1 LVLRGGEMAKYYK
14 GSRLLG
20 RGSLATSRFAGALIL
35 WSAVLTVLLWISGCT
50 GMVNGQ
56 NHAQSAIQVIPGAVD
71 FGSVGVG
78 KQVSHAA
85 SVVNNSKSIVTLT
98 KANISRSEF
107 SISGLKFPLFLSP
120 GQKSNFTVW
129 YKGGRAGKAA
139 GTLSFNGEP
148 GTPNLVILTGSTGSS
163 GQQLTVSPA
172 SHNFGNVTVNTVANA
187 AVSLTN
193 SGAANLT
200 ISRIVVSGTGFAAN
214 SIKTPT
220 TVPAGGN
227 VVLDV
232 AFSPKTTGSF
242 YGAVTVSSDDPD
254 TPTETIALDGTA
266 TTQTIGK
273 LIATPAALNFN
284 NVKQGSSAS
293 AVTTLKNVG
302 TANVTL
308 SQINISG
315 SGFSTSG
322 IATPVLVVP
331 GESLALTV
339 KYNAASNRTS
349 SGNISLVSA
358 QGGVTS
364 ISVSGTVA
372 QSSLNLS
379 PANINFGNAVTGVT
393 NSQTVQIGN
402 PGTVPVTI
410 TAANL
415 SGAGFST
422 SGLTFPLTLSAGKTS
437 TFNVQFGPKS
447 AGASS
452 GSLSLVSDA
461 SNSPSVV
468 ALSGAGV
475 APGLSLTVNPLNVN
489 FGNVSVG
496 STASRSV
503 TLTNTGNSNL
513 MISHTALTGANLS
526 LSGGSPV
533 TLSPSQSITLTV
545 QYSPTSAA
553 STAGSL
559 AIVSNANGAPS
570 AIPISGNG
578 VTQAQHTVLL
588 SWNGSTSA
596 TGYNVYRSATSG
608 SGYARV
614 NSGLDGSLTYTD
626 ASVQSG
632 QTYFYVTTAVDA
644 SGQESAYSSEVSALI
659 P

>member
-1 LVLRGGEMAKYYK
+1 MAKYYK
-14 GSRLLG
+14 GSRLQG
-20 RGSLATSRFAGALIL
+20 RGIFATSSFVGALIL
-35 WSAVLTVLLWISGCT
+35 WSAVLTVLLWTSGCT
-50 GMVNGQ
+50 GMVSGQ
-56 NHAQSAIQVIPGAVD
+56 NHAQSAIQVIPGAVN

-78 KQVSHAA
+78 KQVSHTAT
-85 SVVNNSKSIVTLT
+85 VVNNSKTIVTLT
-98 KANISRSEF
+98 KATISRSEF
-107 SISGLKFPLFLSP
+107 SISGLKFPLSLNP

-148 GTPNLVILTGSTGSS
+148 GSPNLVILTASTGSS

-200 ISRIVVSGTGFAAN
+200 ISRIMVSGTGFAA
-214 SIKTPT
+214 SPIKTPT

-227 VVLDV
+227 VVLNV
-232 AFSPKTTGSF
+232 TFSPKTSGNF
-242 YGAVTVSSDDPD
+242 YGAVTVSSDDSD
-254 TPTETIALDGTA
+254 TPTETVALDGTA

-273 LIATPAALNFN
+273 LIATPAAINFN
-284 NVKQGSSAS
+284 NVKQGSTAS

-302 TANVTL
+302 TSNVTL
-308 SQINISG
+308 SQINLNG

-331 GESLALTV
+331 GESLTLTV
-339 KYNAASNRTS
+339 KYSPGSNRTS
-349 SGNISLVSA
+349 SGSISLVSA

-364 ISVSGTVA
+364 VSVSGTMA

-379 PANINFGNAVTGVT
+379 PASINFGNAVTGVA

-410 TAANL
+410 TAANI

-422 SGLTFPLTLSAGKTS
+422 SGLILPLTLSAGKTA
-437 TFNVQFGPKS
+437 TFNLQFGPKS

-452 GSLSLVSDA
+452 GSLTLASDA

-475 APGLSLTVNPLNVN
+475 APGLSLAVNPLNVN
-489 FGNVSVG
+489 FGNVTVG

-503 TLTNTGNSNL
+503 TLTNTGNSNVA
-513 MISHTALTGANLS
+513 ISSTVLTGANLS
-526 LSGGSPV
+526 LSGGSAV
-533 TLSPSQSITLTV
+533 TLTPSQSITLTV
-545 QYSPTSAA
+545 QYSPTTTA
-553 STAGSL
+553 STTGTL
-559 AIVSNANGAPS
+559 AIASNANGAPS
-570 AIPISGNG
+570 SIPISGNG

-588 SWNGSTSA
+588 SWNASTAA

-614 NSGLDGSLTYTD
+614 NSGLDGSLTYSD
-626 ASVQSG
+626 ASVQTG

-644 SGQESAYSSEVSALI
+644 SGQESAYSSEVSAVI

>member
-1 LVLRGGEMAKYYK
+1 MAKYYK
-14 GSRLLG
+14 GSRLQG
-20 RGSLATSRFAGALIL
+20 RGILGTSRFAGALIL
-35 WSAVLTVLLWISGCT
+35 WSAVLTVLLWTSGCT
-50 GMVNGQ
+50 GMVSGQ
-56 NHAQSAIQVIPGAVD
+56 NHAQSAIQVIPGAVN

-78 KQVSHAA
+78 KQVSHTAT
-85 SVVNNSKSIVTLT
+85 VVNNSKTIVTLT
-98 KANISRSEF
+98 KATISRSEF
-107 SISGLKFPLFLSP
+107 SISGLKFPLFLNP

-148 GTPNLVILTGSTGSS
+148 GSPNLVILTASTGSS

-200 ISRIVVSGTGFAAN
+200 ISRIMVSGTGFAA
-214 SIKTPT
+214 SPIKTPT

-227 VVLDV
+227 VVLNV
-232 AFSPKTTGSF
+232 TFSPKTSGNF
-242 YGAVTVSSDDPD
+242 YGAVTVSSDDSD
-254 TPTETIALDGTA
+254 TPTETVALDGTA

-273 LIATPAALNFN
+273 LIATPAAINFN
-284 NVKQGSSAS
+284 NVKQGSTAS

-302 TANVTL
+302 TSNVTL
-308 SQINISG
+308 SQINLNG

-331 GESLALTV
+331 GESLTLTV
-339 KYNAASNRTS
+339 KYSPGSNRTS
-349 SGNISLVSA
+349 SGSISLVSA

-364 ISVSGTVA
+364 VSVSGTMA

-379 PANINFGNAVTGVT
+379 PASINFGNAVTGVA

-410 TAANL
+410 TAANI

-422 SGLTFPLTLSAGKTS
+422 SGLILPLTLSAGKTA
-437 TFNVQFGPKS
+437 TFNLQFGPKS

-452 GSLSLVSDA
+452 GSLTLASDA

-475 APGLSLTVNPLNVN
+475 APGLSLAVNPLNVN
-489 FGNVSVG
+489 FGNVTVG

-503 TLTNTGNSNL
+503 TLTNTGNSNVA
-513 MISHTALTGANLS
+513 ISSTVLTGANLS
-526 LSGGSPV
+526 LSGGSAV
-533 TLSPSQSITLTV
+533 TLTPSQSITLTV
-545 QYSPTSAA
+545 QYSPTTTA
-553 STAGSL
+553 STTGTL
-559 AIVSNANGAPS
+559 AIASNANGAPS
-570 AIPISGNG
+570 SIPISGNG

-588 SWNGSTSA
+588 SWNASTAA

-614 NSGLDGSLTYTD
+614 NSGLDGSLTYSD
-626 ASVQSG
+626 ASVQTG

-644 SGQESAYSSEVSALI
+644 SGQESTYSSEVSAVI

>member
-1 LVLRGGEMAKYYK
+1 
-14 GSRLLG
+14 
-20 RGSLATSRFAGALIL
+20 
-35 WSAVLTVLLWISGCT
+35 
-50 GMVNGQ
+50 MVNGQ
-56 NHAQSAIQVIPGAVD
+56 NHAQSAIQVIPGTVD
-71 FGSVGVG
+71 FGSVGLG

-107 SISGLKFPLFLSP
+107 SISGLKFPLFLNP
-120 GQKSNFTVW
+120 GQRSNFTVW

-148 GTPNLVILTGSTGSS
+148 GAPNPVILTGSTGNS

-232 AFSPKTTGSF
+232 AFSPKTTGNF

-284 NVKQGSSAS
+284 NVKQGSTAS

-339 KYNAASNRTS
+339 KYSAASNRTS

-364 ISVSGTVA
+364 VSVSGTVA

-461 SNSPSVV
+461 SNSPAVV

-475 APGLSLTVNPLNVN
+475 AAGLSLTVNPLNVN
-489 FGNVSVG
+489 FGNVNVG

-503 TLTNTGNSNL
+503 TLTNTGNSNV
-513 MISHTALTGANLS
+513 MISRTALTGTNLS
-526 LSGGSPV
+526 LSGGSAV

-578 VTQAQHTVLL
+578 VTQAQRTVLL

-596 TGYNVYRSATSG
+596 AGYNVYRSATSG

>member
-1 LVLRGGEMAKYYK
+1 MAKYYK
-14 GSRLLG
+14 GSRLQG
-20 RGSLATSRFAGALIL
+20 RGIFATSSFVGALIL
-35 WSAVLTVLLWISGCT
+35 WSAVLTILLWTSGCT
-50 GMVNGQ
+50 GMVSGQ
-56 NHAQSAIQVIPGAVD
+56 NHAQSAIQVIPGAVN

-78 KQVSHAA
+78 KQVSHTAT
-85 SVVNNSKSIVTLT
+85 VVNNSKTIVTLT
-98 KANISRSEF
+98 KATISRSEF
-107 SISGLKFPLFLSP
+107 SISGLKFPLSLNP
-120 GQKSNFTVW
+120 GQKSNFTLW

-148 GTPNLVILTGSTGSS
+148 GSPNLVILTASTGSS

-200 ISRIVVSGTGFAAN
+200 ISRIMVSGTGFAA
-214 SIKTPT
+214 SPIKTPT

-227 VVLDV
+227 VVLNV
-232 AFSPKTTGSF
+232 TFSPKTSGNF
-242 YGAVTVSSDDPD
+242 YGAVTVSSDDPN

-284 NVKQGSSAS
+284 NVKQGSTAS

-308 SQINISG
+308 SQINLNG

-331 GESLALTV
+331 GESLTLTV
-339 KYNAASNRTS
+339 KYSPGSNRTS
-349 SGNISLVSA
+349 SGSISLVSA

-364 ISVSGTVA
+364 VSVSGTMA

-379 PANINFGNAVTGVT
+379 PASINFGNAVTGVA

-410 TAANL
+410 TAANI

-422 SGLTFPLTLSAGKTS
+422 SGLILPLTLSAGKTA
-437 TFNVQFGPKS
+437 TFNLQFGPKS

-452 GSLSLVSDA
+452 GSLTLASDA

-475 APGLSLTVNPLNVN
+475 APGLSLAVNPLNVN
-489 FGNVSVG
+489 FGNVTVG

-503 TLTNTGNSNL
+503 TLTNTGNSNVA
-513 MISHTALTGANLS
+513 ISSTVLTGANLS
-526 LSGGSPV
+526 LSGGSAV
-533 TLSPSQSITLTV
+533 TLTPSQSITLTV
-545 QYSPTSAA
+545 QYSPTTTA
-553 STAGSL
+553 STTGTL
-559 AIVSNANGAPS
+559 AVASNANGAPS
-570 AIPISGNG
+570 SIPISGNG

-588 SWNGSTSA
+588 SWNASTAA

-614 NSGLDGSLTYTD
+614 NSGLDSSLTYSD
-626 ASVQSG
+626 ASVQTG

-644 SGQESAYSSEVSALI
+644 SGQESAYSSEVSAVI

>member
-1 LVLRGGEMAKYYK
+1 MAKCYK

-35 WSAVLTVLLWISGCT
+35 WSAVLTVFLWTSGCT

-56 NHAQSAIQVIPGAVD
+56 NHAQSAIQVIPGTVD
-71 FGSVGVG
+71 FGSVGAG

-85 SVVNNSKSIVTLT
+85 LVVNNSKSIVTLT

-107 SISGLKFPLFLSP
+107 SISGLKFPLFLNP
-120 GQKSNFTVW
+120 GQRSNFTVW

-148 GTPNLVILTGSTGSS
+148 GAPNPVILTGSTGNS

-232 AFSPKTTGSF
+232 AFSPKTTGNF

-284 NVKQGSSAS
+284 NVKQGSTAS

-331 GESLALTV
+331 GESLTLTV
-339 KYNAASNRTS
+339 KYSAASNRTS

-364 ISVSGTVA
+364 VSVSGTVA

-437 TFNVQFGPKS
+437 TFNMQFGPKS

-461 SNSPSVV
+461 SNSPAVV

-475 APGLSLTVNPLNVN
+475 AAGLSLTVNPLNVN
-489 FGNVSVG
+489 FGNVNVG

-503 TLTNTGNSNL
+503 TLTNTGNSNV
-513 MISHTALTGANLS
+513 MISRTALTGTNLS
-526 LSGGSPV
+526 LSGGSAV

-578 VTQAQHTVLL
+578 VTQAQRTVLL

-596 TGYNVYRSATSG
+596 AGYNVYRSATSG

>member
-1 LVLRGGEMAKYYK
+1 MAKYYK
-14 GSRLLG
+14 GSRLQG
-20 RGSLATSRFAGALIL
+20 RGIFATSRFVGALIL
-35 WSAVLTVLLWISGCT
+35 WSAVLTVLLWTSGCT
-50 GMVNGQ
+50 GMVSGQ
-56 NHAQSAIQVIPGAVD
+56 NHAQSAIQVIPGAVN

-78 KQVSHAA
+78 KQVSHTAT
-85 SVVNNSKSIVTLT
+85 VVNNSKTIVTLT
-98 KANISRSEF
+98 KATISRSEF
-107 SISGLKFPLFLSP
+107 SISGLKFPLFLNP

-148 GTPNLVILTGSTGSS
+148 GSPNLVILTASTGSS

-200 ISRIVVSGTGFAAN
+200 ISRIMVSGTGFAA
-214 SIKTPT
+214 SPIKTPT

-227 VVLDV
+227 VVLNV
-232 AFSPKTTGSF
+232 TFSPKTSGNF
-242 YGAVTVSSDDPD
+242 YGAVTVSSDDSD
-254 TPTETIALDGTA
+254 TPTETVALDGTA

-273 LIATPAALNFN
+273 LIATPAAINFN
-284 NVKQGSSAS
+284 NVKQGSTAS

-302 TANVTL
+302 TSNVTL
-308 SQINISG
+308 SQINLNG

-331 GESLALTV
+331 GESLTLTV
-339 KYNAASNRTS
+339 KYSPGSNRTS
-349 SGNISLVSA
+349 SGSISLVSA

-364 ISVSGTVA
+364 VSVSGTMA

-379 PANINFGNAVTGVT
+379 PASINFGNAVTGVA

-410 TAANL
+410 TAANI

-422 SGLTFPLTLSAGKTS
+422 SGLILPLTLSAGKTA
-437 TFNVQFGPKS
+437 TFNLQFGPKS

-452 GSLSLVSDA
+452 GSLTLASDA

-475 APGLSLTVNPLNVN
+475 APGLSLAVNPLNVN
-489 FGNVSVG
+489 FGNVTVG

-503 TLTNTGNSNL
+503 TLTNTGNSNVA
-513 MISHTALTGANLS
+513 ISSTVLTGANLS
-526 LSGGSPV
+526 LSGGSAV
-533 TLSPSQSITLTV
+533 TLTPSQSITLTV
-545 QYSPTSAA
+545 QYSPTTTA
-553 STAGSL
+553 STTGTL
-559 AIVSNANGAPS
+559 AIASNANGAPS
-570 AIPISGNG
+570 SIPISGNG

-588 SWNGSTSA
+588 SWNASTAA

-614 NSGLDGSLTYTD
+614 NSGLDGSLTYSD
-626 ASVQSG
+626 ASVQTG

-644 SGQESAYSSEVSALI
+644 SGQESAYSSEVSAVI